1 MAANVVAHEFLGTL
15 NLLEEWTGERVW
27 DITDIVE
34 VCVVSDIEYLG
45 IWEHTLDISNRS
57 RGAQL

>member
-1 MAANVVAHEFLGTL
+1 MVAHEFLGTL